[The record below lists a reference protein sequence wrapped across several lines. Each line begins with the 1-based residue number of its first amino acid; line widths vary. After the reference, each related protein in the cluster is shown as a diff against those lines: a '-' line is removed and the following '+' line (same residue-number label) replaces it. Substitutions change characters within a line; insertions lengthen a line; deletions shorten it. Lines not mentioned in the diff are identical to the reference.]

1 MKKLLLIAASL
12 LAVIIV
18 HAQTCTL
25 TGTTLDWPSNNNP
38 PCLEGGNA
46 IGKTTLVIPAGLTV
60 NFDNNDTWTGTT
72 LVVNGTLNINGPGS
86 VVINSS
92 IEVNNGGYVYVPAKL
107 NLGTDADCG
116 YTLIIRTG
124 GELKTS
130 ASASDQ
136 LNICGQP
143 IIKGGGGGCNPNY
156 PAGEPPY
163 CDTGGFTGPT
173 AVDDDGYNG
182 SLPIQLTYFTVGA
195 ADEAVTLKWATSM
208 EESFSHFI
216 IQRSSD
222 GKVFE
227 DIGQEEGQGFN
238 IYDIESKYF
247 FVDEAPL
254 LGANYYRLK
263 AVDLDNSYEF
273 SEVRLV
279 RINGAKR
286 LAVYPNPSDGESIS
300 FRVNFNAQES
310 DRIYLVDQLGVEV
323 FSALATAAENTI
335 RFRSPLGPG
344 VYMLRYVS
352 RDFEQVTRVVIT
364 R

>member
-1 MKKLLLIAASL
+1 MKKLSLIAATV
-12 LAVIIV
+12 LAVV
-18 HAQTCTL
+18 VAHAQTCTL
-25 TGTTLDWPSNNNP
+25 TGTTLDWPINNNP

-72 LVVNGTLNINGPGS
+72 LVVNGTLNINGPGN

-92 IEVNNGGYVYVPAKL
+92 IEIKDGGYVYIPAKL
-107 NLGTDADCG
+107 NLGIEADCG
-116 YTLIIRTG
+116 YTLIVRAG
-124 GELKTS
+124 GELRTS
-130 ASASDQ
+130 TSASDQ
-136 LNICGQP
+136 LNICGSQ

-163 CDTGGFTGPT
+163 CDPGGFVGPT
-173 AVDDDGYNG
+173 AVDEDGYNG
-182 SLPIQLTYFTVGA
+182 ALPIQLAYFKV
-195 ADEAVTLKWATSM
+195 EASDQVVSLKWATSL
-208 EESFSHFI
+208 EENFSAFI
-216 IQRSSD
+216 VQRSSD
-222 GKVFE
+222 GKTFE
-227 DIGQEEGQGFN
+227 DIGEVKGQGFN
-238 IYDIESKYF
+238 IYDIESKYA

-254 LGANYYRLK
+254 LGASYYRLK
-263 AVDLDNSYEF
+263 SVDLDNSYEF

-279 RINGAKR
+279 RMNGAKR

-310 DRIYLVDQLGVEV
+310 DRVYLVDQLGVEV
-323 FSALATAAENTI
+323 FSALATAAGHTI
-335 RFRSPLGPG
+335 RFQDPLEPG

-352 RDFEQVTRVVIT
+352 RDFEQVTRVIIT